1 MDVDGGGGAGAVS
14 AVPADAPANGT
25 DAADHAT
32 RNGTS
37 LVPLP
42 TVVSS
47 SPSTTNSRLPS
58 LTEQYHTQAARIDAL
73 QQVIERAIVT
83 KRRRLLGQLWS
94 ANAGSGGGGAG
105 MYDEASKGAGE
116 EVRRSHLRLFLTHHV
131 RTVEEEI
138 TVGAPAPAPAPAVSS
153 SSSAAPIGS
162 GAAAALAAVG
172 VSTNTVNA
180 VNANPGAAPRGK
192 TLTRKARKWTVILE
206 GLPLVG
212 QLDVS
217 SAREFDRRI
226 SAEEEERRRTGMRTS
241 VVEEEEVEAE
251 GGRAQV
257 ASTPEKTTSSTPS
270 SSSPEKTGLAKERV
284 VKYTDP
290 DEVPS
295 AGAAARPLA
304 FAHCFDRVECTFRTV
319 RKRAVVLALARQ
331 APGGAGG
338 AGGSAADSSA
348 ASDSSAAAAAAAA
361 ATAAR
366 ANKSRRQ
373 IEMEERAA
381 REAASTAAK
390 KRAAEVAA
398 KRKADGAAAR
408 AAKLETAADLVLG
421 DITTLTWSRSGTGGD
436 DDDDNRAFHF
446 TYTDTPTAPYTDAD
460 TLPDLTDGDRVV
472 CTLVLH
478 RRSGAEHRYVPSKK
492 LCRELFP
499 PLVRDLDK
507 CPWLLDEPWEHTDAA
522 KDERLAKERAEAEA
536 RAVAEA
542 AQKRLDDERRLVEER
557 RAAVENE
564 KRRAAEEKARIKAE
578 KAAARA
584 AKKAADAM
592 KTPAKR
598 GRKKAEPGTRK
609 IRCGECL
616 ACTRDDCGQCK
627 YCLGKCVGHNQ
638 GRTDEATIYL
648 RLI

>member
-14 AVPADAPANGT
+14 AVPAAPTNGT
-25 DAADHAT
+25 DADAT
-32 RNGTS
+32 QNGTS

-47 SPSTTNSRLPS
+47 SLSTTTSRLPS

-94 ANAGSGGGGAG
+94 PNAGSGGGGAG
-105 MYDEASKGAGE
+105 MYDEAGKGAGE

-138 TVGAPAPAPAPAVSS
+138 TVGAAAPAPAVSS
-153 SSSAAPIGS
+153 SAAALIGGS

-172 VSTNTVNA
+172 VSTVNTANA

-212 QLDVS
+212 QLDVA
-217 SAREFDRRI
+217 SARQFDRRI
-226 SAEEEERRRTGMRTS
+226 AAEEEERRRTTTTDTS
-241 VVEEEEVEAE
+241 STRVVEEEAE
-251 GGRAQV
+251 GGRAQA
-257 ASTPEKTTSSTPS
+257 ASTPEKTTSATPS
-270 SSSPEKTGLAKERV
+270 ASSPEKTGLAKERV

-295 AGAAARPLA
+295 AGSAARPLA

-348 ASDSSAAAAAAAA
+348 ASDSSAAAAAA
-361 ATAAR
+361 TAASR

-408 AAKLETAADLVLG
+408 AAKPEVAADLVLG
-421 DITTLTWSRSGTGGD
+421 DITTLTWSRSGAG

-446 TYTDTPTAPYTDAD
+446 TYTDAPTAPHTDAG

-536 RAVAEA
+536 RAAAEA
-542 AQKRLDDERRLVEER
+542 EQKRLDDERRLVEER
-557 RAAVENE
+557 RAAIEAE